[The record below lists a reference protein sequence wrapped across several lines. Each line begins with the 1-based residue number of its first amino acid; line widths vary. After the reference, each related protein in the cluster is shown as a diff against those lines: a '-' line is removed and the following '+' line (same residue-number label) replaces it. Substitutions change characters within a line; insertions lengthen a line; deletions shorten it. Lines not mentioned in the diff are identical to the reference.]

1 MGSKVVDFPISD
13 SLRPEQVT
21 GALAKRQW
29 ESLIGIGIT
38 EDGDFE
44 AICSDMTAER
54 ALWIVE
60 WARQWALG
68 IDEGWDEAG
77 DGAGDEDGEDGS
89 E

>member
-13 SLRPEQVT
+13 SLRPEQVA
-21 GALAKRQW
+21 GAVAKRRW
-29 ESLIGIGIT
+29 ESLIGVGIT

-68 IDEGWDEAG
+68 LDEDHEDDDND
-77 DGAGDEDGEDGS
+77 DGAE
-89 E
+89 